1 MGRGLRLSGAS
12 QAFIPLMLCRTIL
25 AYADPSPLAFDLV
38 SRTRIRG
45 LTPRAG
51 KLVFEAAKVRD
62 GG

>member
-1 MGRGLRLSGAS
+1 
-12 QAFIPLMLCRTIL
+12 MLCRTVL
-25 AYADPSPLAFDLV
+25 AYADPSPLAFDFV
-38 SRTRIRG
+38 SRTRVRG

>member
-1 MGRGLRLSGAS
+1 
-12 QAFIPLMLCRTIL
+12 MLYRTVL

-45 LTPRAG
+45 ITPRAG
-51 KLVFEAAKVRD
+51 KLVFEAAKVPD